1 MKKLAL
7 GKRDSGGLL
16 AVDSNVVLVVG
27 GDDVDVLLQ
36 YAILD
41 TKSSDTGN
49 ICSVSTFNDFDN
61 DDALNIWN
69 YLKDDQVAVNLFLS
83 FLKSLSLSHGDVSIK
98 SDGTILVGDKSEE
111 FSYSS
116 LDDMTDWYKFL
127 FDIALKAFIVRN
139 GCVFINNVD
148 LSLRADT
155 YKSLF
160 DYLAKIAAYR
170 NNKIFIGTDNIDAF
184 KGFLQFI
191 EDDADASAT
200 LITMKGSEASNS
212 NIYAVAA
219 REYKARS
226 AVVSILNMNA

>member
-1 MKKLAL
+1 MKKLVL
-7 GKRDSGGLL
+7 DKRDSGALL

-41 TKSSDTGN
+41 TKSSDAGN
-49 ICSVSTFNDFDN
+49 TCSVSRFNDFDN

-69 YLKDDQVAVNLFLS
+69 YLKDDQVAVKLFLS
-83 FLKSLSLSHGDVSIK
+83 FLKILSSSHDDVSIK

-111 FSYSS
+111 FSYTS
-116 LDDMTDWYKFL
+116 LDDMTAWYKSL
-127 FDIALKAFIVRN
+127 FDIALKAFIVSN

-148 LSLRADT
+148 LSLRVDT

-160 DYLAKIAAYR
+160 DYLAKMGAYR
-170 NNKIFIGTDNIDAF
+170 NNKIFISTDNMDTF

-191 EDDADASAT
+191 EGDADASAT
-200 LITMKGSEASNS
+200 LITMKGNKGSNS
-212 NIYAVAA
+212 NIYAVAGREHKAA
-219 REYKARS
+219 RDIIRS
-226 AVVSILNMNA
+226 LDMSV